1 MVIKMTLRFNNTLTR
16 KKQEFKPIEQ
26 GRVRMYVCGPTVQ
39 GPAHIGH
46 ARTYIAFDVIRR
58 YLEFKGYEVR
68 YVMNLTDVHDDII
81 KVANKENKDMKEISE
96 KFTKIFFR
104 DLNALK
110 IKSADVY
117 PKVTETIEEIID
129 MINTLQEKGHAYEKD
144 GSVYYKIS
152 SFADYGKFARIKLD
166 DAKTGTRIDTDKYD
180 KDSPMDFA
188 LWKKV
193 KPGEPSWDSPW
204 GKGRP
209 GWHIE
214 CSAMSCKHLGE
225 QIDIHGGARD
235 LIFPHHQNEIAQSEG
250 STGKKPFVKY
260 WLHTGFL
267 NVNGE
272 KMSKSLGNYIE
283 VPDLIKDYDIN
294 AIRFFML
301 STHYS
306 SPIDFSKKSME
317 FAKNSLQR
325 IQNFIFSLNNID
337 GLENEK
343 ISQKLEDAK
352 ERFMQA
358 MDDDINT
365 PRAFAVLFDLIKKIN
380 PLIKENKIS
389 SQNAKTVLEFF
400 KEINSIFDF
409 LEFEKQEISKE
420 IESLIQKREQ
430 ARQNKNYQ
438 EADKIRDELKRKGII
453 LEDTPEGVKW
463 KTRNGLF

>member
-1 MVIKMTLRFNNTLTR
+1 MTLRFNNTLTR

-250 STGKKPFVKY
+250 STGKKPFVRY

>member
-250 STGKKPFVKY
+250 STGKKPFVRY